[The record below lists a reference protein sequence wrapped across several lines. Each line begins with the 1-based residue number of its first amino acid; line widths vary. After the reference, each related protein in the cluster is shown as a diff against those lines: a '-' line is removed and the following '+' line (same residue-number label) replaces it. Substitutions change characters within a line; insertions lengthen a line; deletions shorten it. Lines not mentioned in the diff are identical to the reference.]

1 LRVAFVLPLAI
12 FGLFAWRAL
21 RDDAAPGRE
30 SSAALDSSPTRDDSA
45 GPTASASPAEGAAD
59 TKGDG
64 ADVSSTQLLE
74 KTDDLPQLPATD
86 ASAAGSATSSGGAT
100 PLTAALAA
108 DSQPGGKDEPS
119 LFPKHWRRC
128 FGSFGDLD
136 SYEFVSDSSTV
147 SNGSRSA
154 RIRSRNAR
162 PDPPGAALCQHIAA
176 TNYRGKRVRATLH
189 MKSEEVP
196 SGAHMMFRADSP
208 SGQVVAFYN
217 MAPGWLYGTV
227 GWAEYSA
234 VLDVPKNASV
244 IVFAGRL
251 VNTGTLWIDD
261 ASIEVVDPS
270 TPLTDRQV
278 PNTQFN
284 QVVAPDQLSTSLQNG
299 GFEETSAIPAGD

>member
-1 LRVAFVLPLAI
+1 
-12 FGLFAWRAL
+12 
-21 RDDAAPGRE
+21 
-30 SSAALDSSPTRDDSA
+30 
-45 GPTASASPAEGAAD
+45 
-59 TKGDG
+59 
-64 ADVSSTQLLE
+64 
-74 KTDDLPQLPATD
+74 
-86 ASAAGSATSSGGAT
+86 
-100 PLTAALAA
+100 
-108 DSQPGGKDEPS
+108 
-119 LFPKHWRRC
+119 
-128 FGSFGDLD
+128 
-136 SYEFVSDSSTV
+136 
-147 SNGSRSA
+147 
-154 RIRSRNAR
+154 
-162 PDPPGAALCQHIAA
+162 
-176 TNYRGKRVRATLH
+176 